1 MNDCSLCG
9 AKDIGFGNNPAPL
22 LNHGEE
28 QSCCDKCNLTKV
40 IPARLALYTD
50 SQAKPTFYV
59 VVENGEAY
67 PNAYKSFIGARTA
80 VKEKHRETI
89 EEQIQEAGDEP
100 ICSEVD
106 VPENSSGKTYL
117 YVEKGI
123 HIYIH
128 RFEL

>member
-80 VKEKHRETI
+80 VKEKHI
-89 EEQIQEAGDEP
+89 LMVFQHSGDGGWNVWSWPVLE
-100 ICSEVD
+100 
-106 VPENSSGKTYL
+106 
-117 YVEKGI
+117 
-123 HIYIH
+123 
-128 RFEL
+128 